1 MNVFYVDVVFA
12 NAFCIINVVE
22 ANVINAVNEAI
33 ADKEIN
39 VFHIISFIV
48 GIFINKKYFLFEI
61 SIQS

>member
-22 ANVINAVNEAI
+22 ANVINAANEAI

-39 VFHIISFIV
+39 VFHIISLIV
-48 GIFINKKYFLFEI
+48 GIFYKINIFYLR
-61 SIQS
+61 